1 VRVLTPIHQAMD
13 SPRQMHRPG
22 FSAILSRKRSRI
34 RAQPMITQVPLGE
47 AVDRLPELVRRLAPG
62 DEIVIT
68 DHDEPVARLIG
79 QAKTNARRSRV
90 PGSAKGRLVVVQEDE
105 DHLDDFADYMP

>member
-1 VRVLTPIHQAMD
+1 
-13 SPRQMHRPG
+13 
-22 FSAILSRKRSRI
+22 
-34 RAQPMITQVPLGE
+34 MITQVPLGE
-47 AVDRLPELVRRLAPG
+47 AQHRLPELVRRLAPG

-79 QAKTNARRSRV
+79 QATTNARRSRV